1 MRPPT
6 RTRCSLLV
14 CRQLL
19 QLFLAGNLVGVTRQ
33 MTGNVLPVDDG
44 PYWMDLVQWEQP
56 AGTCPVTVSTDAP
69 LMGQLRHAAKVQKYA
84 HILDS

>member
-1 MRPPT
+1 
-6 RTRCSLLV
+6 
-14 CRQLL
+14 
-19 QLFLAGNLVGVTRQ
+19 

-69 LMGQLRHAAKVQKYA
+69 LMGQLRHAAKAQKYA